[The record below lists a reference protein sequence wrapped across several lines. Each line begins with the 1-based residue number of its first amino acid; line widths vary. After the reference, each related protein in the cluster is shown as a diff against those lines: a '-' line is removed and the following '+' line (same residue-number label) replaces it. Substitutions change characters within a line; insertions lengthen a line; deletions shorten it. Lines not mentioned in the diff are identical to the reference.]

1 MPIVAAGSLDKAGH
15 PIHVKVAKV
24 QAFSFAAIADWTQDS
39 LARGWKVISDGLA
52 CFRAVPEVGCIHQPA
67 IVNCRHHKDLLDFR
81 WINAVISNL
90 KTSLSGTFHAQRFE
104 QYADSYL
111 GLPE

>member
-1 MPIVAAGSLDKAGH
+1 VPIVAAGSLDKAGH

-39 LARGWKVISDGLA
+39 LARGWEVISDGLT

-67 IVNCRHHKDLLDFR
+67 IVNWGLLRKTLWWQRNNAGSLR
-81 WINAVISNL
+81 WSGFSGQPPSL
-90 KTSLSGTFHAQRFE
+90 TSEAGHR
-104 QYADSYL
+104 
-111 GLPE
+111 P